1 MFLTMTIPRTRGLGL
16 LLLALYASATTAAN
30 ILPAAASAS
39 FPQCGLSCTALT
51 QAQGSCESAAQAT
64 WVSCFC
70 QSALLTTL
78 KTSGSVCTSCTA
90 PADQSL
96 LSTWYNNYCNSNGQ
110 DTSNAGSSTNTAAT
124 TTATVASASTS
135 GGKSASSKST
145 SEVQPSWW
153 STHYK
158 WVIMLIVLA
167 IGFGV
172 IAAVA
177 VYLKRR
183 HDAKRANLYYGG
195 GPMDSSSG
203 ALGGNSYSPSNSGIV
218 STAKSAWAAPAGP
231 DHSQS
236 PASSSRTE
244 ITTRGAGT
252 LPPGSRTRLPKPSQ
266 PRGDTE
272 IRQVPL
278 Q

>member
-1 MFLTMTIPRTRGLGL
+1 MTIPRTRGLGL
-16 LLLALYASATTAAN
+16 LLLALYASATTATN

-145 SEVQPSWW
+145 SEVQPSWYVSSGPSSPPLVLCCNL
-153 STHYK
+153 STHPNSRQCEIIFIYFSFRS
-158 WVIMLIVLA
+158 VLS
-167 IGFGV
+167 I
-172 IAAVA
+172 
-177 VYLKRR
+177 
-183 HDAKRANLYYGG
+183 
-195 GPMDSSSG
+195 
-203 ALGGNSYSPSNSGIV
+203 
-218 STAKSAWAAPAGP
+218 STFICY
-231 DHSQS
+231 
-236 PASSSRTE
+236 TF
-244 ITTRGAGT
+244 T
-252 LPPGSRTRLPKPSQ
+252 LS
-266 PRGDTE
+266 E
-272 IRQVPL
+272 
-278 Q
+278 